1 MRWARL
7 DGKNSLWVA
16 LRDLSFSGHNWL
28 TLTIGKL
35 NWISTSRSARG
46 LETLTFAEVSFARL
60 FGTCAWLQE
69 KPCAHHPKPRR
80 VILSVWR
87 RGCLTNYQAARALGH
102 FGRDLDSSVSAWLL
116 PLFL

>member
-35 NWISTSRSARG
+35 NWISTRSARG
-46 LETLTFAEVSFARL
+46 LGDVDICRSIIRHVLLGYVRSYRKSLARTTQSHAE
-60 FGTCAWLQE
+60 
-69 KPCAHHPKPRR
+69 
-80 VILSVWR
+80 
-87 RGCLTNYQAARALGH
+87 
-102 FGRDLDSSVSAWLL
+102 
-116 PLFL
+116 